1 MTWHDMT
8 WHDMTWHD
16 MTWHDM
22 TWHDMTWHDM
32 TWHDMTWHTL
42 WWHYI
47 TLHYITL
54 HYITLLYIALHCIAL
69 LCFAMLC
76 ILLHCIVLHR
86 IALHYIALQC
96 ITFHCIALH
105 WIALHCIALH
115 WIALHCS
122 FSRANVIF
130 YFFYIFSCLF
140 LSGEDFIPGDSCVKS
155 QWNHSTSF
163 CHCTNHS
170 TILQSPSFTPSV
182 FVVFVMRLDMY
193 HFLTS
198 HHSVP
203 SGPKLF
209 SQTGTSKPNIT
220 NEMMGPSA
228 NGTKTSHCACL
239 QLIHGINTT
248 AATGHPIH
256 ARFQIPVIPPRTH
269 TYPVRRR
276 HREVV
281 WINVRHNQCAFVFTW
296 SLDRVVCC
304 SSGVLGIE
312 GSLCAGHERERT

>member
-1 MTWHDMT
+1 MHC
-8 WHDMTWHD
+8 
-16 MTWHDM
+16 
-22 TWHDMTWHDM
+22 
-32 TWHDMTWHTL
+32 
-42 WWHYI
+42 
-47 TLHYITL
+47 
-54 HYITLLYIALHCIAL
+54 IALHCIEL
-69 LCFAMLC
+69 
-76 ILLHCIVLHR
+76 R
-86 IALHYIALQC
+86 YIALSAEL
-96 ITFHCIALH
+96 TL
-105 WIALHCIALH
+105 
-115 WIALHCS
+115 S
-122 FSRANVIF
+122 FIF
-130 YFFYIFSCLF
+130 FLYIYLSVFVWGRFYSWRFMCK
-140 LSGEDFIPGDSCVKS
+140 IPMKS
-155 QWNHSTSF
+155 FYMLSF

-209 SQTGTSKPNIT
+209 SQTETSKPNIT

-256 ARFQIPVIPPRTH
+256 ARFQIPVIPPRTD

-281 WINVRHNQCAFVFTW
+281 
-296 SLDRVVCC
+296 
-304 SSGVLGIE
+304 
-312 GSLCAGHERERT
+312 